1 MSIVKKSVFCG
12 LVAWMLVFSGGVA
25 AGHAQPKV
33 GQPAPLFL
41 LKNPNGQSY
50 ELATMKDQ
58 PMVIIYFFDVDS
70 SSSIEGLLHLDSLAK
85 QYKDA
90 DLVVWGIT
98 RSSRSKVKG
107 FASRSKLSFP
117 VLIDG
122 GKVSDIYAARMILP
136 TVCIIGPD
144 LRLLDYFQGGGKNTE
159 KMLVALAERKL
170 QNRQAEL
177 AKAISTQVTKKNPK
191 NVQAKT
197 VTGYAEL
204 KEGDLKAAE
213 KTFYEISR
221 DKGRGEILGKEGLSQ
236 VYAQKGQPEKALKLT
251 EEVEAK
257 AGQRPQS
264 HVVKG
269 DLLYSQNKT
278 KAAEAEYRKAIGKSG
293 GPSTH
298 RAVAYNQLGRIY
310 AMKGDYTKSRDMY
323 DKAVALDPYY
333 IEATSNKGMVYE
345 RQGQWD
351 RALESYRR
359 AQAIDRNDPFAA
371 ALAENAK
378 KMLLLNKDP
387 DQRKKMEQQIDTYVR
402 RYKEGA
408 AGQFVNPEDPWTTGP
423 MALTLVEPHESGGL
437 SKRDG
442 FGRVLGI
449 YLASHLNASGRVKV
463 IEPAIMDRV
472 IKKLGLK
479 RKDLAKADVA
489 LRLANAFN
497 TRLIGKGTL
506 YHLSDGTLLNLKLME
521 VDGPDVSHTVQRQF
535 ASSVT
540 LRKDLH
546 WLNREILTTVMTQYP
561 LKAFVVEVTGN
572 QILLN
577 LGADQGVVPGA
588 LFDVVEVKPPVN
600 FKGKLFQPEPAVM
613 ATIEV
618 VQTDPDFSYA
628 HIKEQR
634 RPIKVEDKLR
644 ERAGQID
651 EDGQRV
657 W

>member
-1 MSIVKKSVFCG
+1 MSIAKKSMFCS
-12 LVAWMLVFSGGVA
+12 LAAWTMVLLGGIVT
-25 AGHAQPKV
+25 GHAQPHV
-33 GQPAPLFL
+33 GQAAPLFL
-41 LKNPNGQSY
+41 LKNPSGQGY
-50 ELATMKDQ
+50 ELASMKDQ

-70 SSSIEGLLHLDSLAK
+70 HSSIEGLLHLDSLAK
-85 QYKDA
+85 KYKDA

-98 RSSRSKVKG
+98 LSGRSKVKG
-107 FASRSKLSFP
+107 FLSRTQLSFP
-117 VLIDG
+117 VLLDG
-122 GKVSDIYAARMILP
+122 GKISDIYAARMILP

-144 LRLLDYFQGGGKNTE
+144 LKLLDYFQGGGKNTE

-191 NVQAKT
+191 NVRAKT

-204 KEGDLKAAE
+204 KEGNLKAAE

-236 VYAQKGQPEKALKLT
+236 VYAQKGQPERALKLT
-251 EEVEAK
+251 KEVEAK
-257 AGQRPQS
+257 AGQRAQS

-269 DLLYSQNKT
+269 DLLYSRNKT

-310 AMKGDYTKSRDMY
+310 AMKGDYIKSRDMY

-345 RQGQWD
+345 RQGEWD

-359 AQAIDRNDPFAA
+359 AQAIDRNDPFAE

-387 DQRKKMEQQIDTYVR
+387 DQRKKLEQQIDTYVR
-402 RYKEGA
+402 RYKEGTA
-408 AGQFVNPEDPWTTGP
+408 SRFVNPEDPWTTGP
-423 MALTLVEPHESGGL
+423 MTLTLIEPSESGGL

-463 IEPAIMDRV
+463 IEPVIMERV
-472 IKKLGLK
+472 LKKLGLK
-479 RKDLAKADVA
+479 RKDLNKADVA

-497 TRLIGKGTL
+497 ARLIGKGTL
-506 YHLSDGTLLNLKLME
+506 YHLFDGTLLNLKLIE
-521 VDGPDVSHTVQRQF
+521 AEKPDVSHTVQRQF

-546 WLNREILTTVMTQYP
+546 WLNREILTAVMTQYP

-613 ATIEV
+613 ATVEV
-618 VQTDPDFSYA
+618 VRTDPDFCYA

-634 RPIKVEDKLR
+634 RPIKAEDKLR
-644 ERAGQID
+644 ERASQID
-651 EDGQRV
+651 DDGHRV